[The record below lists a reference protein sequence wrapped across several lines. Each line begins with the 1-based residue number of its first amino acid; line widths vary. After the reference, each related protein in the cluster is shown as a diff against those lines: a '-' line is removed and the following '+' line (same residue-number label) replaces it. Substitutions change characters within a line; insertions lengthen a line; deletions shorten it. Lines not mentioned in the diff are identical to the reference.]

1 VRNGEEYAH
10 VYPLLTRLDS
20 MKNNNNSNNYKVFA
34 LSVFPLSDFI
44 FIHAYNMI

>member
-20 MKNNNNSNNYKVFA
+20 MKNNNNSNNYKVLPYLFF
-34 LSVFPLSDFI
+34 LCPILFSYMHI
-44 FIHAYNMI
+44 T